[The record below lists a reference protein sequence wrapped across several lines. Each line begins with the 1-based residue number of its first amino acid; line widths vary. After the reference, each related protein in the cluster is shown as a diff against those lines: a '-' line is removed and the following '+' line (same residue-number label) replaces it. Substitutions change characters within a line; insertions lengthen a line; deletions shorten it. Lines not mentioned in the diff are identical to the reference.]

1 VTDHPSFGVLL
12 ARLLK
17 LRGTSVTS
25 LSASCG
31 VAESEIRSVIDG
43 APPNES
49 QLHALATALGFH
61 AADLFVIADVPLPED
76 LTPLD
81 HAAGEVISYLIHVM
95 MALPPDQR
103 LCIHRLVG
111 ELPQQPRPR
120 NEPVKWQMT
129 YNQREAG
136 FGAVLVSMLCS
147 QPATSPPSPAS
158 NCPANHPGMIRWHPR
173 WPS

>member
-17 LRGTSVTS
+17 YRGTSVTS
-25 LSASCG
+25 LSVSCG

-49 QLHALATALGFH
+49 QLHALAPALGFH
-61 AADLFVIADVPLPED
+61 AADLFVMADVPLPED

-81 HAAGEVISYLIHVM
+81 QAAGEVISYLIRVM

-136 FGAVLVSMLCS
+136 FGAVLVRMLCS
-147 QPATSPPSPAS
+147 NRNLHHPLNAAKTVATLT
-158 NCPANHPGMIRWHPR
+158 
-173 WPS
+173 